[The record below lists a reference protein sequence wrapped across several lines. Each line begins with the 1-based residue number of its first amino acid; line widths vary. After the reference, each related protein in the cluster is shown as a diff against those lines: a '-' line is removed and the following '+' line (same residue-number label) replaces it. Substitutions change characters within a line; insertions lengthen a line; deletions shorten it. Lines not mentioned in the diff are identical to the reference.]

1 MTFVTNGNKN
11 KIKRRFEKKKNLI
24 RATLL
29 FSESMK
35 LNTRRL
41 IVLTD
46 ITHQVSD
53 RAQMDSVHRPPPP
66 KEAAKI
72 VEVAG
77 SRFTPYTSDV
87 QKQ

>member
-11 KIKRRFEKKKNLI
+11 KIKRRFEKNLILI
-24 RATLL
+24 RATPL
-29 FSESMK
+29 FSEPMK

-46 ITHQVSD
+46 ITHQVSG
-53 RAQMDSVHRPPPP
+53 RAQMDSVHHPPPP

-72 VEVAG
+72 VEAAG